1 MKRVVLV
8 HGAWH
13 GPWCW
18 DRVTPGLDDVGVEW
32 ATPDLPSCSAADEGA
47 GLVADVLEVER
58 LLDGLPGDDPVVLV
72 GHSRG
77 GLVISEAGR
86 HERVDHLVYL
96 CAFLLEPGEDLGPMV
111 VDTVMPVIDLDR
123 TPNGPIGTP
132 RGAEAA
138 PVFYDGCSAD
148 VTAWALERV
157 RPMHMGG
164 GPVVPPRVAWKT
176 TPSTYVVCTQDRAI
190 PPEHQRRMAAR
201 ATDIVEWDTGHS
213 PFLTEPQ
220 LVTQLLVGLAT

>member
-1 MKRVVLV
+1 MQRVVLV

-18 DRVTPGLDDVGVEW
+18 DRVTGGLDAAGVSW
-32 ATPDLPSCSAADEGA
+32 ASPDLPSCSAASEGA
-47 GLVADVLEVER
+47 GLVEDVREVER
-58 LLDGLPGDDPVVLV
+58 VLDGLPGDEPVVLV

-77 GLVISEAGR
+77 GLVISEAGS
-86 HERVDHLVYL
+86 HERVDRLVYL
-96 CAFLLEPGEDLGPMV
+96 CAFLLEPGEDVGPMV
-111 VDTVMPVIDLDR
+111 ADTVMPVIDFER

-138 PVFYDGCSAD
+138 PVFYNGCSEGD
-148 VTAWALERV
+148 TTWALERV

-164 GPVVPPRVAWKT
+164 PPVEPPRLAWAT
-176 TPSTYVVCTQDRAI
+176 TPSTYVVCAQDQAI
-190 PPEHQRRMAAR
+190 PAEHQRRMAAR
-201 ATDIVEWDTGHS
+201 ATEVVEWDTGHS

-220 LVTQLLVGLAT
+220 RLVDLLVHLAT